1 MILDNY
7 LTFSQKIII
16 ALVSASIWIYFRDI
30 SNYKL
35 LPRKS
40 IISILIICFWL
51 YLNYYEPLIVPI
63 GLLIM
68 YVYSIVNKDKKS
80 NL

>member
-40 IISILIICFWL
+40 IIFILIICFWL
-51 YLNYYEPLIVPI
+51 YLNYYEPLVIPI